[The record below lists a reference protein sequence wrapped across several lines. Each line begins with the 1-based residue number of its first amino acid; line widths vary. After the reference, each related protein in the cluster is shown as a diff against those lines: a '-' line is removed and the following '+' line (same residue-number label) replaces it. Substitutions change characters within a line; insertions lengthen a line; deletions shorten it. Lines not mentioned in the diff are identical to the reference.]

1 MGGVASCNPWV
12 HWCCCLLSIPGCS
25 GVTVCC
31 VWLGRAI
38 NHLDRSL
45 TTTIY
50 EAGGH
55 KTSPLFSA
63 HRTATA
69 PQQHHRTGQRTSYN
83 SSGRKQISEKP
94 TLAMVTSLV
103 MGTNWGQVSYLE
115 SAPLYP
121 GDWETFTAVWMH
133 DMWQGHCQRLRKL
146 LNDEIMGQLWT
157 NSSLDWRSSDVKVS
171 GDACGT
177 IYLETNHDH
186 CVGVPISRLL
196 TLG

>member
-1 MGGVASCNPWV
+1 MGGVTSCNPWV
-12 HWCCCLLSIPGCS
+12 HWCCCLLPIPGCNDVT
-25 GVTVCC
+25 GVLC
-31 VWLGRAI
+31 VTGLGRAI

-121 GDWETFTAVWMH
+121 GDGETFSAVWMH
-133 DMWQGHCQRLRKL
+133 DM
-146 LNDEIMGQLWT
+146 
-157 NSSLDWRSSDVKVS
+157 
-171 GDACGT
+171 
-177 IYLETNHDH
+177 
-186 CVGVPISRLL
+186 
-196 TLG
+196 

>member
-1 MGGVASCNPWV
+1 MGCVTSCNPWV
-12 HWCCCLLSIPGCS
+12 HWCCCLLPIPGCNDVT
-25 GVTVCC
+25 GVLC
-31 VWLGRAI
+31 VTGLGRAI

-133 DMWQGHCQRLRKL
+133 DM
-146 LNDEIMGQLWT
+146 
-157 NSSLDWRSSDVKVS
+157 
-171 GDACGT
+171 
-177 IYLETNHDH
+177 
-186 CVGVPISRLL
+186 
-196 TLG
+196 

>member
-1 MGGVASCNPWV
+1 MW
-12 HWCCCLLSIPGCS
+12 L
-25 GVTVCC
+25 VCC

-63 HRTATA
+63 HRTTTA
-69 PQQHHRTGQRTSYN
+69 PPHRHQQRPSYN

-103 MGTNWGQVSYLE
+103 MGANWGQASYLE

-133 DMWQGHCQRLRKL
+133 DMWQWHCQTLRKL

-171 GDACGT
+171 GDALGQFT
-177 IYLETNHDH
+177 LKPIMIIELVAQFHVYLL
-186 CVGVPISRLL
+186 S
-196 TLG
+196 LG